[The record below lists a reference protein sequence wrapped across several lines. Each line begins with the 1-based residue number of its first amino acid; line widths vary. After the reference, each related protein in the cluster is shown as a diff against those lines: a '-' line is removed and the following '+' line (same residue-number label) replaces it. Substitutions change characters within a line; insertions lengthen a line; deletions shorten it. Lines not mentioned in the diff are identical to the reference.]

1 MEHGGLLFTAF
12 IYLVAGVC
20 AVPIAKRLGLGSV
33 LGYLVAG
40 VLIGPHVLHL
50 VGDQTDVQHFAEFG
64 VVMMLF
70 LVGLEL
76 QPARVWQLRGP
87 ILGLGGCQV
96 AGTALLLCAAGLA
109 LGLPWQTGLAVG
121 MILAMS
127 STAIVLQS
135 LAEQGVLNSRGG
147 QSAFSVLLFQD
158 IAVIP
163 MLALLPLL
171 AVGGGPDATPAAAG
185 HGGGSELAGWQ
196 QALLIAASIGAIVL
210 AGRFLMRPA
219 MRFVAQS
226 RLPEIF
232 TATALLLVVGVAL
245 VMQAVGLSP
254 ALGAFLAGVVLAESE
269 YRHELESDIEPFK
282 GLLLGLFFITVGAS
296 INLPLL
302 AAQPL
307 RIGMLVVALVVLKF
321 VVLMMLGALGRMPRG
336 QPALFAFSL
345 AQGGEFAFVL
355 LGFATQSHVLTQD
368 MAALLVLVVAL
379 SMMLAPLLMIF
390 NARVVQPLISRT
402 DATAVQRDAETEAM
416 TPQDNPVLI
425 LGFGRFGQIVG
436 RLLLANGIGV
446 TVLDYDADQIEVM
459 RRFGYK
465 VFYGDASRLDLLQA
479 AGAEKARLVIV
490 AVDNP
495 EKRLEIIQ
503 TLQQHMPHADIMARA
518 TDLVDA
524 YTLVGLGVD
533 SIYRETFGSALEMG
547 VDALRRMGMR
557 AYQAVRAGRA
567 FQHHDQ
573 STLRELAALR
583 HDQKQYISRRGQL
596 REELERR
603 LRYDQGD
610 ATLYDD
616 RAWDAMSPD
625 EPPPGSAAPA
635 GRDGARGSDADE
647 SAER

>member
-33 LGYLVAG
+33 LGYLIAG

-87 ILGLGGCQV
+87 ILGLGGGQV

-121 MILAMS
+121 LILAMS

-135 LAEQGVLNSRGG
+135 LAEQGVLNSQGG

-163 MLALLPLL
+163 ILALLPLL
-171 AVGGGPDATPAAAG
+171 AVGAGPEAAATAAA
-185 HGGGSELAGWQ
+185 HGGANEMAGWQ
-196 QALLIAASIGAIVL
+196 QALLIAASIGGIVV

-219 MRFVAQS
+219 MRFVANS
-226 RLPEIF
+226 RLPEVF

-307 RIGMLVVALVVLKF
+307 RIGLLVLALVVLKF
-321 VVLMMLGALGRMPRG
+321 AVLLVLGWLGRMPRG
-336 QPALFAFSL
+336 QPLLFAVAL

-355 LGFATQSHVLTQD
+355 LGFATQSHVLPQD

-379 SMMLAPLLMIF
+379 SMVLAPLLMIL
-390 NARVVQPLISRT
+390 NARVVQPLLAQA
-402 DATAVQRDAETEAM
+402 ATPGAGAAETEAM
-416 TPQDNPVLI
+416 PPQAHPVLI

-446 TVLDYDADQIEVM
+446 TVLDYDAGQIEVL
-459 RRFGYK
+459 RKFGYK

-479 AGAEKARLVIV
+479 AGAAQARLVIV

-495 EKRLEIIQ
+495 DKRLEIIQ
-503 TLQQHMPHADIMARA
+503 TLQQHFPRAQIMARA

-524 YTLVGLGVD
+524 YTLVGLGVE

-547 VDALRRMGMR
+547 VDALRRLGMR

-583 HDQKQYISRRGQL
+583 HDQKQYISRRVQL

-603 LRYDQGD
+603 LRYDLGD
-610 ATLYDD
+610 ATLTDD
-616 RAWDAMSPD
+616 RAWDAMPPSDP
-625 EPPPGSAAPA
+625 PPPGPAAP
-635 GRDGARGSDADE
+635 SDVTPLP
-647 SAER
+647 SAPDRPSKG